1 MNPLIGAFVA
11 VVVRA
16 GADLGA
22 VTLRT
27 PSFDNEDTIGKSKI
41 ILFKILTGLTF
52 DPAILT

>member
-1 MNPLIGAFVA
+1 MNTSSSIAFPRDFLNPLIGAFVA

-27 PSFDNEDTIGKSKI
+27 PSFDNEDTIGEKQNNFFI
-41 ILFKILTGLTF
+41 
-52 DPAILT
+52 

>member
-1 MNPLIGAFVA
+1 MA

-27 PSFDNEDTIGKSKI
+27 PSFDNEDTIAKSKI

>member
-1 MNPLIGAFVA
+1 MNTSSSIGFPRVFLNPLIGAFVA

-27 PSFDNEDTIGKSKI
+27 PSFDNEDTIGEKQNNFI
-41 ILFKILTGLTF
+41 
-52 DPAILT
+52 